1 VRVPTEEFVYDGRE
15 GQTRRETVHVPA
27 GAGLRTLSVHRVVN
41 VATDPSLRAAALDGT
56 LHALE
61 GVALAISFVYHD
73 PQAHRFALVVPP
85 ALAHTA
91 LAERAAL
98 LQRLASDTAHR
109 VPPYVADAHVVIGSD
124 GLRAYLEGDRTRA
137 AALAEREGRVESR
150 EADIARRERRLAEL
164 EERERRIAER
174 AEAITRREDELRL
187 EAERTEAATRELA
200 QRESALDERFERL
213 REREESAA
221 RSTARERD
229 VARTDPAIATSTAD
243 LAAVEM
249 LDELPFSEPTDGSS
263 DPRHRE
269 RRRQATEPDELPFSE
284 PTDRSSDPRHR
295 ERLRQAAEPSPSGDV
310 PVTGVELVEPALD
323 DDDEFGD
330 VGATAAELEVGLEV
344 GAELIG
350 AELLDD
356 ADDDDDDAEELDASS
371 GELEADDDD
380 AEELDDADELEA
392 DDLEEDVEDDAE
404 PEPTVIHREEA
415 APVHRRPRGSVA
427 PPESFFDDPVLE
439 MSARLGSEGVWLHAR
454 LGEGYEDAFQGEVDL
469 LVQYVAVDE
478 VPVVLLTLVDPRE
491 PRPYARRA
499 ALDPND
505 DDDRAIL
512 EALRDDF
519 RVTVGLYSPDGR
531 FERTREVAAPERRT
545 NLTMILERANRA
557 EGRLDP
563 VTALERALAAP
574 PPVQLRGHPFD
585 DAPPAKNAKEAANA
599 VATLTKW
606 ATPAK
611 LDLALLAL
619 SIPRQRVDD
628 AFRRIL
634 EEAVQHGVALPSNLV
649 SRAISLGVSAEPGE
663 LVLQLVDAFR
673 GTARLPDR
681 GGLGADG
688 VVRNWEQLIALA
700 SELEVAL
707 PSEAHDAA
715 WEDIR
720 AVRGEAAAP
729 KEVAPEALAD
739 MSSRDVAALLDH
751 PRLRRAA
758 ALELCRRAE
767 PDQVSAVFGAVRKM
781 PRDEVL
787 EIAPRLIALGEAAAD
802 ALIDGLTARK
812 TFVRQ
817 AATLALGELKL
828 RRAIGPL
835 VHLLQTEPSEVWWE
849 VARVLAGFG
858 TAALRPM
865 QRAMKDPKGAEER
878 FSYALVHLA
887 TTEPEKVRAL
897 ESDPHAKVRAIAIAA
912 MTQKP
917 LADRHLSLLA
927 RGGDEDGVHAF
938 SRRFYAATNES

>member
-1 VRVPTEEFVYDGRE
+1 MPTEEFAYDGRE
-15 GQTRRETVHVPA
+15 GQTRRETVHVPD

-41 VATDPSLRAAALDGT
+41 VATDPRLRAAALDGS
-56 LHALE
+56 LHALD
-61 GVALAISFVYHD
+61 GLTLALPFVFHD
-73 PQAHRFALVVPP
+73 PVAHRFALVLPTP
-85 ALAHTA
+85 LAHTA
-91 LAERAAL
+91 LSERAAL
-98 LQRLASDTAHR
+98 LERLASDTAHR
-109 VPPYVADAHVVIGSD
+109 VPPYVAEARVVLGIEGLASYLDGSSLD
-124 GLRAYLEGDRTRA
+124 TRARELEGREDALGKRA
-137 AALAEREGRVESR
+137 A
-150 EADIARRERRLAEL
+150 DL
-164 EERERRIAER
+164 EERERRLADR

-187 EAERTEAATRELA
+187 EAERAEASARDLA
-200 QRESALDERFERL
+200 QRESALEERFARL
-213 REREESAA
+213 REREDAA
-221 RSTARERD
+221 AKP
-229 VARTDPAIATSTAD
+229 ARTDPAIRPAGD
-243 LAAVEM
+243 LASDVEM
-249 LDELPFSEPTDGSS
+249 LEEEP
-263 DPRHRE
+263 
-269 RRRQATEPDELPFSE
+269 A
-284 PTDRSSDPRHR
+284 
-295 ERLRQAAEPSPSGDV
+295 
-310 PVTGVELVEPALD
+310 GVELLEATPD
-323 DDDEFGD
+323 SDEFDD
-330 VGATAAELEVGLEV
+330 VGATAAELSTDEPATELI

-356 ADDDDDDAEELDASS
+356 DDDDDDAEELDDDVVA
-371 GELEADDDD
+371 EAIEDS
-380 AEELDDADELEA
+380 LDD
-392 DDLEEDVEDDAE
+392 DDLEEELEEEEAPE
-404 PEPTVIHREEA
+404 PEPTMIHREEE
-415 APVHRRPRGSVA
+415 APVHRRPRASVA
-427 PPESFFDDPVLE
+427 PPEAFFDDPLVE

-454 LGEGYEDAFQGEVDL
+454 LGEGYEDSFQGDVDL

-512 EALRDDF
+512 EALREDF
-519 RVTVGLYSPDGR
+519 RVTVGLYSPEGR

-574 PPVQLRGHPFD
+574 PPLQLRGHPFD
-585 DAPPAKNAKEAANA
+585 DAPPAQTAKDASNA
-599 VATLTKW
+599 VATLGKW
-606 ATPAK
+606 ASPAK

-634 EEAVQHGVALPSNLV
+634 EDAVRHGIALPSPLV
-649 SRAISLGVSAEPGE
+649 SRAISLGVSPEPGE

-681 GGLGADG
+681 GGLGPDG

-729 KEVAPEALAD
+729 KEVAPEALRD
-739 MSSRDVAALLDH
+739 MPSRDVSALLDH
-751 PRLRRAA
+751 PRMRRAS

-767 PDQVSAVFGAVRKM
+767 PELVSTIFGAVRKM

-787 EIAPRLIALGEAAAD
+787 EVAPRLIALGEAAAD

-849 VARVLAGFG
+849 VARVLSSFG
-858 TAALRPM
+858 PAALRPM

-878 FSYALVHLA
+878 FSYALAHLA
-887 TTEPEKVRAL
+887 STEPEKVRGL
-897 ESDPHAKVRAIAIAA
+897 ETDGHAKVRAIAVAA

-917 LADRHLSLLA
+917 LAEKHLALLA
-927 RGGDEDGVHAF
+927 RGGEDDGVHAF
-938 SRRFYAATNES
+938 SRRFYAALNAS

>member
-1 VRVPTEEFVYDGRE
+1 MPTEEFVYDGRE

-41 VATDPSLRAAALDGT
+41 VATDPSLRAAALDGS
-56 LHALE
+56 LHTLE
-61 GVALAISFVYHD
+61 GAALAISFVYHD

-91 LAERAAL
+91 LAERSAL
-98 LQRLASDTAHR
+98 LQRLAIDTTHR
-109 VPPYVADAHVVIGSD
+109 VPPYVADAHVVVGSD
-124 GLRAYLEGDRTRA
+124 GLRDYLEGDRTRS

-150 EADIARRERRLAEL
+150 EADLARRERRLAEL

-187 EAERTEAATRELA
+187 EAERTEAATRELT
-200 QRESALDERFERL
+200 QRESALDERFARL
-213 REREESAA
+213 REREEA
-221 RSTARERD
+221 TARP
-229 VARTDPAIATSTAD
+229 ARTDPAIASPPGVD
-243 LAAVEM
+243 LSSVEM
-249 LDELPFSEPTDGSS
+249 LDDVRDG
-263 DPRHRE
+263 
-269 RRRQATEPDELPFSE
+269 A
-284 PTDRSSDPRHR
+284 
-295 ERLRQAAEPSPSGDV
+295 
-310 PVTGVELVEPALD
+310 VTGVELVEPA
-323 DDDEFGD
+323 DDEFAD
-330 VGATAAELEVGLEV
+330 VGSTAAELEVGQ

-356 ADDDDDDAEELDASS
+356 DDDDELDGESAAVLGDDDAED
-371 GELEADDDD
+371 
-380 AEELDDADELEA
+380 LDDADELEA
-392 DDLEEDVEDDAE
+392 DELEEDDLEEDVEDEDVQDEEEGE
-404 PEPTVIHREEA
+404 PEPTVIHRDEA
-415 APVHRRPRGSVA
+415 APVHRSPRGSVA

-439 MSARLGSEGVWLHAR
+439 MNARLGSEGVWLHAR
-454 LGEGYEDAFQGEVDL
+454 LGEGYEDAFQDEVDL

-531 FERTREVAAPERRT
+531 FERTREVTAPERRT

-557 EGRLDP
+557 EGRLDK
-563 VTALERALAAP
+563 VTALERALTAP

-599 VATLTKW
+599 VGVLTKW

-751 PRLRRAA
+751 PRLRRPA

-787 EIAPRLIALGEAAAD
+787 EVAPRLIALGEAAAD

-897 ESDPHAKVRAIAIAA
+897 ESDPHAKVRAVAVAA

-917 LADRHLSLLA
+917 LAERHLSLLA
-927 RGGDEDGVHAF
+927 RGGDEDGVHSF
-938 SRRFYAATNES
+938 SRRFYTALNES

>member
-1 VRVPTEEFVYDGRE
+1 MRVPTEEFVYDGRE

-61 GVALAISFVYHD
+61 GAVLAISFVFHD
-73 PQAHRFALVVPP
+73 PQAHRFALVVPA

-109 VPPYVADAHVVIGSD
+109 VPPYVADAHVVIGSE
-124 GLRAYLEGDRTRA
+124 GLRAYLEGDRTRT

-213 REREESAA
+213 REREEAAA
-221 RSTARERD
+221 RPAARDRD
-229 VARTDPAIATSTAD
+229 VARTDPAIATATAD

-249 LDELPFSEPTDGSS
+249 LDEPRDLPV
-263 DPRHRE
+263 
-269 RRRQATEPDELPFSE
+269 A
-284 PTDRSSDPRHR
+284 
-295 ERLRQAAEPSPSGDV
+295 
-310 PVTGVELVEPALD
+310 GVALVEAALD

-330 VGATAAELEVGLEV
+330 VGATASELEVGELVEAELDV
-344 GAELIG
+344 GRGAELIG
-350 AELLDD
+350 AELLDY
-356 ADDDDDDAEELDASS
+356 ADDDDDAEELDASS
-371 GELEADDDD
+371 GELDADDDD
-380 AEELDDADELEA
+380 AEDLEDADELEA

-404 PEPTVIHREEA
+404 PEPTVIHRDEA
-415 APVHRRPRGSVA
+415 APMHKRPRGSVA

-574 PPVQLRGHPFD
+574 PPLQLRGHPFD

-634 EEAVQHGVALPSNLV
+634 EEAVQHGIALPSNLV

-729 KEVAPEALAD
+729 KEVAPEALGD

-758 ALELCRRAE
+758 ALELCRRGE

-787 EIAPRLIALGEAAAD
+787 EVAPRLIALGEAAAD

-912 MTQKP
+912 MTQKL